1 MHVEDGWEIMCSK
14 TVDSLLS
21 SMRDVKNRDFHQASH
36 IQSSV
41 LLVLNKYNQYS
52 RESAVGVS
60 RVAYGVCQSGHA
72 HAAVAVKICT
82 LDVLASVRSI
92 NPIANIAVNAPM

>member
-1 MHVEDGWEIMCSK
+1 
-14 TVDSLLS
+14 
-21 SMRDVKNRDFHQASH
+21 MRDVKNRDFHQASH

-60 RVAYGVCQSGHA
+60 RVTYEY
-72 HAAVAVKICT
+72 
-82 LDVLASVRSI
+82 
-92 NPIANIAVNAPM
+92 VNLVMLTQLWQ